1 MAFGNDPCATLVGLR
16 FHKHVVCD
24 GELLNDIAVA
34 HPGDGIAERR
44 FVVKV
49 QCQRIIPR
57 NFDARVVAV
66 AGEGKVRFAV
76 FDRFDDVGKTVLT
89 AVRTVHYDL
98 EEIAARKVERDF
110 IGVIVYLFQ
119 FLCVRQI
126 IAESRTLQRLGDA
139 AARNIP
145 GIRRCIPFGKRRI
158 IGNDQ
163 AVRVPVVHKAIGSAR
178 RYCNIALCEVEIF
191 YIRIL
196 LIDRIGVQTD
206 TAERIMPLAVVA
218 EVLGEVIEHERVAGD
233 KLVRIGVYVVLLVIR
248 HGVLGGSVVTP
259 PRDVGA
265 LDVNFQRRVARR
277 DDRIAVAHERDRILH
292 VEVKVFLLLFGV
304 GRVRRF
310 ILIAPR
316 MRRQGQGIIA
326 RLIDDHVR
334 LPRVGIEEVCLS
346 LEVPFGGGFVEIPEA
361 ALIFKIV
368 VDGKLERIPQI
379 EVERDRIFVDARL
392 FCLGQFLR
400 GFVADLVVRTVQHGI
415 FVRTGTE
422 DIEVARIL
430 FKRIEREITV
440 YRSILVDCAVK
451 IEFVQHIG
459 RSVPV
464 VEIVALFRRRPF
476 GRLAARLHLFRFQ
489 RGVIRRDVDVGDG
502 VLRSFLAAART
513 RDRTDARQSQKRREQ
528 RYQPFF
534 YLHDFPPFLL
544 RGEGCSPRITKFF
557 AFTRFF
563 RR

>member
-1 MAFGNDPCATLVGLR
+1 M
-16 FHKHVVCD
+16 
-24 GELLNDIAVA
+24 
-34 HPGDGIAERR
+34 
-44 FVVKV
+44 
-49 QCQRIIPR
+49 
-57 NFDARVVAV
+57 
-66 AGEGKVRFAV
+66 
-76 FDRFDDVGKTVLT
+76 LT
-89 AVRTVHYDL
+89 AVRAVHDDL
-98 EEIAARKVERDF
+98 EEVAARKVERDF

-119 FLCVRQI
+119 LLRVRQVV
-126 IAESRTLQRLGDA
+126 AELRALQRLGDA
-139 AARNIP
+139 AARNVPYIRGRIP
-145 GIRRCIPFGKRRI
+145 LGELRVVSD
-158 IGNDQ
+158 DQ
-163 AVRVPVVHKAIGSAR
+163 AVRVPVVHEAVCA
-178 RYCNIALCEVEIF
+178 ALLGGDVALREVEILHV
-191 YIRIL
+191 RIF

-218 EVLGEVIEHERVAGD
+218 EVLGEVIEHERVARD
-233 KLVRIGVYVVLLVIR
+233 KLVRIGVDVLLLVVC
-248 HGVLGGSVVTP
+248 HGIFFRGIVVP
-259 PRDVGA
+259 ARDVGA
-265 LDVNFQRRVARR
+265 LDVDLQRRVARG

-476 GRLAARLHLFRFQ
+476 GRLAASLHLFRFQ

-534 YLHDFPPFLL
+534 CLHDFPPFLS
-544 RGEGCSPRITKFF
+544 RGEGCSPRIIWFY
-557 AFTRFF
+557 ALTRPL